1 MPGNAKD
8 GLDKPVAKHEENART
23 ELIRD
28 CVFVYNELWSLTD
41 YPQLAALQRAID
53 GKPLAEVGEQYAA
66 FRIKLEHVAEY
77 QDRMLAIRVHL
88 DNLLAESPV
97 ELVIPSNPLV
107 TIAQWGI

>member
-1 MPGNAKD
+1 M
-8 GLDKPVAKHEENART
+8 DKPVAKHEENART

-97 ELVIPSNPLV
+97 ELVIPSNP
-107 TIAQWGI
+107 W